1 MQPIK
6 YLGNNKY
13 LLRAETPPDEEGV
26 KHSKNRTVEAKDRTD
41 AERQLRKLISEVAK
55 EKPATKKQR
64 DNRNMSVSEL
74 LDRYI
79 AAKELEGKSVTTL
92 DKYRNYRRRIDE
104 AFKGRTISELTVAR
118 IDKFSQ
124 NLACATNRHDEDRV
138 NKGKDDNNQ
147 IRGISQDYKYQ
158 IQSLLLSAIKWADK
172 KGYLTDNVTHRVTK
186 LPKGDYEQIEI
197 PDIEEIEKF
206 INYLTEDNTVEAI
219 YKVFM
224 NLVTW
229 CGLRTEEILAL
240 TWGDINFS
248 EKELK
253 INKGEVKSTGKGR
266 VKKGPKSKKSK
277 RTVWLNNRMIAMLT
291 EWKKLCVQKC
301 PGWCDLTPSAIK
313 LQHVI
318 VYPEDASLP
327 HPDTCRKR
335 LVRYVKCNNFDH
347 ITPHGFRHFFVTYLA
362 SNGVD
367 IKEAAEMAGHEDEAM
382 TLKIY
387 TAVTKKGH
395 DKALAVLN
403 AAPVCRLNQL
413 QPVLTRKGQKQG
425 QNRIQS

>member
-1 MQPIK
+1 MQPMK

-13 LLRAETPPDEEGV
+13 LLRAETPQDEEGV
-26 KHSKNRTVEAKDRTD
+26 KHSKNKTVEAKDWSD

-64 DNRNMSVSEL
+64 DNRNMSVSQL

-79 AAKELEGKSVTTL
+79 AAKELEGKSITTL

-124 NLACATNRHDEDRV
+124 NLAISTNRHDENRA
-138 NKGKDDNNQ
+138 NKHKTDNNQ
-147 IRGISQDYKYQ
+147 IRGISNDYKYQ
-158 IQSLLLSAIKWADK
+158 IQSLLLRAIKWGDK

-186 LPKGDYEQIEI
+186 LPKGEYEQIEI
-197 PDIEEIEKF
+197 PDIEEIKKF
-206 INYLTEDNTVEAI
+206 INHLTEDNTVENI

-224 NLVTW
+224 NLVSW
-229 CGLRTEEILAL
+229 CGLRTEEILGL
-240 TWGDINFS
+240 TWGDVNFS
-248 EKELK
+248 KRELD
-253 INKGEVKSTGKGR
+253 INKAEVKSAGKGR

-277 RTVWLNNRMIAMLT
+277 RIVPLNNRMITMLT
-291 EWKKLCVQKC
+291 EWKKLCDEKRS
-301 PGWCDLTPSAIK
+301 GWNQETLPSVK

-318 VYPEDASLP
+318 LYPSDGSLP
-327 HPDTCRKR
+327 YPDTCRKWVNKYIER
-335 LVRYVKCNNFDH
+335 NGFEHV
-347 ITPHGFRHFFVTYLA
+347 TPHGLRHFYATYLI
-362 SNGVD
+362 SNGVN
-367 IKEAAEMAGHEDEAM
+367 IKEVARLAGHEDEAM

-387 TAVTKKGH
+387 TAVTHEGY

-403 AAPVCRLNQL
+403 AV
-413 QPVLTRKGQKQG
+413 
-425 QNRIQS
+425 